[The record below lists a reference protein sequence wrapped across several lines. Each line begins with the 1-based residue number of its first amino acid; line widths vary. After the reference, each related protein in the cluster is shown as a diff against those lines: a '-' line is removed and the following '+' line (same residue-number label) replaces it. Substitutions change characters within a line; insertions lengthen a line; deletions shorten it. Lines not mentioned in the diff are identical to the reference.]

1 MPDKDMRKNR
11 AVSFVVLASL
21 CIFAQPTALLAYASN
36 CGDATKN
43 YNSAID
49 EISYSLKRYTN
60 CLNASSGN
68 DDCSSE
74 FRRLRNAQD
83 EFESAVSDIRNYC
96 TRRY

>member
-1 MPDKDMRKNR
+1 MPAEAMRKNR
-11 AVSFVVLASL
+11 AAICVVLTSL

-36 CGDATKN
+36 CGDATNN

-49 EISYSLKRYTN
+49 EISYSLRRYTN
-60 CLNASSGN
+60 CLNASGGN